1 MESLPR
7 EVGRGA
13 GTITSKG
20 YGMMQAFQIMRSI
33 IDSLQEEQPEVELEK
48 ETERIPKPELTW
60 EDIQTIDNIV
70 VDMARNTNWPLRG
83 QEVFYTEVL
92 QRFAKLKEEKKK

>member
-1 MESLPR
+1 MTKFNLDKLR
-7 EVGRGA
+7 EVAEPRKEKPDFMEKNKVNA
-13 GTITSKG
+13 
-20 YGMMQAFQIMRSI
+20 
-33 IDSLQEEQPEVELEK
+33 IDYWYKKYMALK
-48 ETERIPKPELTW
+48 EIERIPKPELTW

>member
-1 MESLPR
+1 MTKFNLDKLR
-7 EVGRGA
+7 EVA
-13 GTITSKG
+13 EPQKEKPDF
-20 YGMMQAFQIMRSI
+20 MEKNKMNA
-33 IDSLQEEQPEVELEK
+33 IDYWYKKYMALK